1 MKKITGKVVSL
12 VLALALVVT
21 SFSANFAFAA
31 TKSTSGTVSKTE
43 QDDVY
48 LVNGGN
54 KEIDLNA
61 FLITGDFKLETKN
74 HDEVSDPKVTAISH
88 VSGDRLVSLKLS
100 GDDDDDATL
109 KLKNSSDNGTEVISV
124 LVSGD
129 YTDDDG
135 NEYTVKGSQ
144 KLTVHVYDKGELVFG
159 KATPNGVGEGVDEL
173 DAFPMTAG
181 AEVNVGIYTVDANS
195 ANDAYAKFVPAT
207 SLYLSD
213 DKDGYKDSGYQ
224 LDITSGDSD
233 FHLSGLQIDKT
244 ATAADLT
251 TPGYAVATIGKM
263 KNGAING
270 DASTGNIT
278 ITAKKLVKDGN
289 KTTYKTSSDSDDKY
303 TLKTKIDK
311 KVDVATLM
319 SYNSTTSGSIVTP
332 GATVSGVPYSTALK
346 ANNSGYQDSGFTIEK
361 SSGKSV
367 LNDVEQFDGNEAIVT
382 DKEVYFSSSLDADKV
397 SIDKDTNV
405 RKVSGYMAT
414 LDIGDANVGSVD
426 IDHGNVDLADGK
438 VGDIS
443 TDDSVLAGSTHLA
456 TPAGDV
462 TITSGK
468 AGNIDTGSAA
478 DNADTV
484 TINGGSTGTI
494 ETDGTV
500 DIQSTDSDEAIT
512 TGKIT
517 ALKVTANA
525 DEAKISIGGVTVNDD
540 DADVTVY
547 SSGDADVTV
556 GPIDFDFYDATL
568 NLGDEDDED
577 NAFVGTIAAPLNAIN
592 GKIATQNDDTD
603 VTVTGAVKIDTLSL
617 DTDANITFKDAV
629 TVGTIDG
636 DGTFTVGAGKLYITD
651 SASSARM
658 KISDTLTNG
667 LVAFKAD
674 AGNVDVDDLDTYGFT
689 VDKTTASGVDTFKVA
704 STSFAGVAINKTS
717 SSIAKGYSETFTA
730 VAYPNGTS
738 LPAGYT
744 VKWELDGGS
753 EDVFD
758 LTTSGNTAKI
768 EVTSIDSTFASENHT
783 TLTATLYDEDG
794 YELDDYDAAKCSITA
809 TAVPEATSDTTKDFS
824 VAKGSAYQF
833 KITSATAPT
842 FTTGTAG
849 VFSVAL
855 ASKNGND
862 YFYKITA
869 IGNVGASTGI
879 YLNGVKLLVASVKA
893 PAFTTDT
900 TKDVTVKGAYT
911 LKVTAA
917 ATPTFALGT
926 AGVFKAEFVS
936 KTGNDYLYKIT
947 SVGAVGAKTG
957 VYVNGVKT
965 FVATVG

>member
-31 TKSTSGTVSKTE
+31 NKSTSGTVHKTQ
-43 QDDVY
+43 QDDIY
-48 LVNGGN
+48 LANGGDS
-54 KEIDLNA
+54 KEVDLNA
-61 FLITGDFKLETKN
+61 FLATGDFKLETKN
-74 HDEVSDPKVTAISH
+74 HEEVSDPKVTAISH

-100 GDDDDDATL
+100 GDDDDTATL
-109 KLKNSSDNGTEVISV
+109 KLKSSSDNGTEVIKV
-124 LVSGD
+124 LFSGD
-129 YTDDDG
+129 YTNDDG
-135 NEYTVKGSQ
+135 DEYTVKGSQ
-144 KLTVHVYDKGELVFG
+144 ELTVHVYDKGELVFG
-159 KATPNGVGEGVDEL
+159 KTKVKDSGEGIDEL

-181 AEVNVGIYTVDANS
+181 ATVNVGIFTVEPGE
-195 ANDAYAKFVPAT
+195 NDAFANFVPAT
-207 SLYLSD
+207 NLYQSD
-213 DKDGYKDSGYQ
+213 AKTGYAKDGYQIDVSSG
-224 LDITSGDSD
+224 SND
-233 FHLSGLQIDKT
+233 FHLLGITGIITSDGASSD
-244 ATAADLT
+244 
-251 TPGYAVATIGKM
+251 PVNGVVATIGKM
-263 KNGAING
+263 KDGTVTG
-270 DASTGNIT
+270 DAGTGNVT
-278 ITAKKLVKDGN
+278 ITAKKIKDG
-289 KTTYKTSSDSDDKY
+289 KVSSNSDDKY
-303 TLKTKIDK
+303 TLKAKIEK
-311 KVDVATLM
+311 KVDVDTLL
-319 SYNSTTSGSIVTP
+319 SYDSNDN
-332 GATVSGVPYSTALK
+332 YK
-346 ANNSGYQDSGFTIEK
+346 DSGFTIK
-361 SSGKSV
+361 KTSGKTV
-367 LNDVEQFDGNEAIVT
+367 LDGVKQFDGKEAVLT
-382 DKEVYFSSSLDADKV
+382 DKEVVFGTLTGKV
-397 SIDKDTNV
+397 SVDEDTNV
-405 RKVSGYMAT
+405 RKISGT
-414 LDIGDANVGSVD
+414 VTQLDIGDGNVGSVD
-426 IDHGNVDLADGK
+426 LDNGEVNLTDGK

-443 TDDSVLAGSTHLA
+443 TDGASGE
-456 TPAGDV
+456 V

-468 AGNIDTGSAA
+468 AGNIDTSDAD
-478 DNADTV
+478 DNADKV
-484 TINGGSTGTI
+484 TINGGSVGTI
-494 ETDGTV
+494 KTDGTV
-500 DIQSTDSDEAIT
+500 EIQSTDDDEPIT

-517 ALKVTANA
+517 ALKVSAYA
-525 DEAKISIGGVTVNDD
+525 DEAKVSIGGITANDD
-540 DADVTVY
+540 DSDFTLY
-547 SSGDADVTV
+547 GTDGSGISV
-556 GPIDFDFYDATL
+556 GTIDFDYYDTTL
-568 NLGDEDDED
+568 NLGNEDDED
-577 NAFVGTIAAPLNAIN
+577 DAFVGTIAAPINAVN

-603 VTVTGAVKIDTLSL
+603 VTVTGTVNVDTLSF
-617 DTDANITFKDAV
+617 DTDAAITFKDAV

-636 DGTFTVGAGKLYITD
+636 DGTFTVGAGKLYISE
-651 SASSARM
+651 SASGARM
-658 KISDTLTNG
+658 KISDPLTNG

-704 STSFAGVAINKTS
+704 STSFAGVAINKTF
-717 SSIAKGYSETFTA
+717 SSIAKDYSETFTA

-753 EDVFD
+753 EDVFT
-758 LTTSGNTAKI
+758 LTTSGNTAKV

-794 YELDDYDAAKCSITA
+794 YELDDYDAAKCDITA

-824 VAKGSAYQF
+824 VAKGSTYQF
-833 KITSATAPT
+833 KITSTTAPT

-869 IGNVGASTGI
+869 IGNVGAATGI
-879 YLNGVKLLVASVKA
+879 YLNGTKLLVATVKA